1 MQTWRHKFHCTLGH
15 LTLLVRPLV
24 IGVTLSAIWYQLF
37 FANGIFLGKM
47 DESAITNMVVPICA
61 MFHSILAAMVL
72 SKVWEEFKV
81 VSRCIREE
89 DRETF
94 DICSH
99 ERIPGIIHV
108 LLATMSIII
117 IVGAMLVEYENPL
130 SGMFS
135 VGCLSFFLVLYWE
148 VATTL
153 DNPAKAPWFIG
164 RLPSDWL

>member
-1 MQTWRHKFHCTLGH
+1 
-15 LTLLVRPLV
+15 
-24 IGVTLSAIWYQLF
+24 
-37 FANGIFLGKM
+37 M

-72 SKVWEEFKV
+72 SKVWEEFKIV
-81 VSRCIREE
+81 RRCIREE
-89 DRETF
+89 DRATF
-94 DICSH
+94 DICSQ
-99 ERIPGIIHV
+99 ERIPGIIHL
-108 LLATMSIII
+108 LLATTSIII

-153 DNPAKAPWFIG
+153 DNPAKAP
-164 RLPSDWL
+164 